1 MTLDHRAF
9 AQSLDL
15 FRYPRTPHLEGSRLQ
30 DGDEGSE
37 HIPYRTLRGQY
48 LVVEEKI
55 DGANTGISFSAA
67 GELLLQSRGH
77 YLVGGARERQFS
89 FVKAWAAAHEV
100 WLLERL
106 EDRYVMY
113 GETVTK
119 KHAVFYDALPHH
131 FFEFDVLDRHTGEFL
146 STAARRALLADGP
159 VLSVPVL
166 YEGTAPTTLGELRAL
181 LRPSLAKTP
190 HWRAAFEQTVQRAGL
205 DLTLAWRQCDKS
217 DLSEGLYIKVEVGGQ
232 AVGRFKW
239 VRQDFVQAILE
250 SEKHHSEQPFIPNL
264 LQPGVDL
271 YAPQPTVTW
280 DTMHATVAPAPAGMS
295 ADAVNSRRS

>member
-1 MTLDHRAF
+1 MTLDHRAL

-15 FRYPRTPHLEGSRLQ
+15 SRYPRTPHLEGSRLQ
-30 DGDEGSE
+30 DGDAGYE

-48 LVVEEKI
+48 LVVEEKL

-77 YLVGGARERQFS
+77 YLVGGGRERQFS
-89 FVKAWAAAHEV
+89 FVKAWAAAHEA

-131 FFEFDVLDRHTGEFL
+131 FFEFDVLDRRTGAFL
-146 STAARRALLADGP
+146 STAARRALLAGGP

-166 YEGTAPTTLGELRAL
+166 YEGIAPATLDGLKAL
-181 LRPSLAKTP
+181 LRPSLAKTA
-190 HWRAAFEQTVQRAGL
+190 HWRSAFELTVRRAGL
-205 DLTLAWRQCDKS
+205 DLTLAWQQCDKS
-217 DLSEGLYIKVEVGGQ
+217 DLSEGLYIKIEAEGQ
-232 AVGRFKW
+232 TVGRYKW
-239 VRQDFVQAILE
+239 VRPDFVQAILD
-250 SEKHHSEQPFIPNL
+250 SEKHHSEQPFVPNL
-264 LQPGVDL
+264 LRPDVDL

-280 DTMHATVAPAPAGMS
+280 DALQVNATATPTHARADTVNA
-295 ADAVNSRRS
+295 RRA

>member
-30 DGDEGSE
+30 DGDSGYA
-37 HIPYRTLRGQY
+37 HIPYHTLRGQY
-48 LVVEEKI
+48 LVVEEKL

-77 YLVGGARERQFS
+77 YLVGGGRERQFS
-89 FVKAWAAAHEV
+89 FVKAWAAAHEA

-131 FFEFDVLDRHTGEFL
+131 FFEFDVLDRRTGAFL
-146 STAARRALLADGP
+146 STAARRTLLADGP

-166 YEGTAPTTLGELRAL
+166 YEGTAPATLGELKAL
-181 LRPSLAKTP
+181 LRPSLAKTAQ
-190 HWRAAFEQTVQRAGL
+190 WRAAFEQTVQRAGL
-205 DLTLAWRQCDKS
+205 DLALAWRQCDKS
-217 DLSEGLYIKVEVGGQ
+217 DLSEGLYIKVEGADQ
-232 AVGRFKW
+232 TLSRYKW

-264 LQPGVDL
+264 LLSGVDL
-271 YAPQPTVTW
+271 YASRPTVTW
-280 DTMHATVAPAPAGMS
+280 DTLRSSLAGVPAIVSAG
-295 ADAVNSRRS
+295 AVNSRRS